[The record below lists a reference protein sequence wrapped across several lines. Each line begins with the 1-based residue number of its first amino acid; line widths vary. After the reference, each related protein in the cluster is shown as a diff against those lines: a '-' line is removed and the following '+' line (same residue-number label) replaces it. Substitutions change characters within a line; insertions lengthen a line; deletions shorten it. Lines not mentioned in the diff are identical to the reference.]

1 MHSAVVETKQ
11 INALTF
17 DGKRGAVLLG
27 SALPKSPT
35 VVVPRRGAL
44 VVHVDGS
51 HKCRHP
57 VDRQVAFEDRMKVAV
72 GASLEHGAKRFLPLV
87 TLLGKNT
94 VKTAR
99 TFGETTVTTFAVAE
113 PVIVVVPVLAETAAS
128 VEPEDPSSCN

>member
-1 MHSAVVETKQ
+1 MGNEEQSY
-11 INALTF
+11 
-17 DGKRGAVLLG
+17 LG
-27 SALPKSPT
+27 PLYPNLPQSLS
-35 VVVPRRGAL
+35 PRRGAL
-44 VVHVDGS
+44 VLVHVDGS

-57 VDRQVAFEDRMKVAV
+57 VDRQVTFEDRMKVAV

-99 TFGETTVTTFAVAE
+99 TFGETTVTTVTTVAVAE